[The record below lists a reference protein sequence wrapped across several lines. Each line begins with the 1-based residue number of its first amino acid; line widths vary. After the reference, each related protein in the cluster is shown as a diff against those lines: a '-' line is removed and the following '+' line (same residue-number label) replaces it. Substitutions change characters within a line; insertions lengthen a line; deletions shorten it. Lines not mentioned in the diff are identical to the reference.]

1 MPPQLCIIL
10 RTTLSKKENAVRLT
24 IPTIVMTLVLFGCSS
39 GPISV
44 VNGAAD
50 AVGDAAAI
58 KAVNTLVIEGT
69 GENFNLGQNL
79 SPDAPLPKLTVT
91 SAKRSIDYVNNR
103 WRLEQARTPTY
114 VTANT
119 APNQPQILGIDGDI
133 AYNVP
138 ATGPATRAAEQ
149 VAADR
154 HSELYHHPIAALK
167 AALADGAELTNQRKE
182 GNDDVVDVTVGKD
195 KFTLYV
201 DSTTKLPSKVVTM
214 TYNANLGDVAMTTE
228 FGAYA
233 DSGGMQLPGKIT
245 SKTDKYVTADIQV
258 SKHIV
263 NGDVGNLEA
272 PAEAKSAAVP
282 PATAPVTVEEAGKG
296 LWYLTG
302 GTHHSILVEFA
313 DHLALVEAPLNEA
326 RTQAVIAKA
335 RELRP
340 DKPLRYLINTH
351 HHFDH
356 SGGIRAA
363 IAEGMTIVTHEA
375 NKSFYENIAGRK
387 HTIVQDALAKS
398 PKPLQV
404 QTVKDKHV
412 LQDATRT
419 VELYHIAGNPH
430 ADTLLMVYF
439 PAERILVQGDM
450 YTPPNPGAA
459 PPPGFPFVP
468 NTMENIEKAKLR
480 VDTLLPIHG
489 RKVPFAEMRAA
500 AASEAKKKPA
510 D

>member
-1 MPPQLCIIL
+1 M
-10 RTTLSKKENAVRLT
+10 
-24 IPTIVMTLVLFGCSS
+24 FGCASQ
-39 GPISV
+39 PISV

-50 AVGDAAAI
+50 AVLDADSI
-58 KAVNTLVIEGT
+58 KKVNTVVIEGT

-79 SPDAPLPKLTVT
+79 SPEAPLPKLTVT
-91 SAKRSIDYVNNR
+91 SSKRSVDYANGR

-119 APNQPQILGIDGDI
+119 APNQPQIIGVDGDV
-133 AYNVP
+133 AYNVAA
-138 ATGPATRAAEQ
+138 ATGMATRAAEQ
-149 VAADR
+149 VAKDR
-154 HSELYHHPIAALK
+154 HSELFHHPLGALRAALSE
-167 AALADGAELTNQRKE
+167 GAEVTNQRKE
-182 GNDDVVDVTVGKD
+182 GNDDVVDVTVGSD

-214 TYNANLGDVAMTTE
+214 TYNANLGDVALTTE
-228 FGAYA
+228 FGSYA
-233 DSGGMQLPGKIT
+233 DAGGMQLPAKIT
-245 SKTDKYVTADIQV
+245 SKTDKYVVADLQI
-258 SKHIV
+258 SKHTL
-263 NGDVGNLEA
+263 NMDVGNLEA
-272 PAEAKSAAVP
+272 AAEVKAAPVP

-302 GTHHSILVEFA
+302 GSHHSILVEFA
-313 DHLALVEAPLNEA
+313 DHLVLVEAPLNEA
-326 RTQAVIAKA
+326 RTLAVIAKA
-335 RELRP
+335 KELKP

-363 IAEGMTIVTHEA
+363 VAEGLTIVTHEA
-375 NKSFYENIAGRK
+375 NKPLYEEITTRK
-387 HTIVQDALAKS
+387 HTIVEDALAKNA
-398 PKPLQV
+398 KPLQLL
-404 QTVKDKHV
+404 TVKDKHV
-412 LQDATRT
+412 LMDATRT
-419 VELYHIAGNPH
+419 VEIYHIAGNPH

-439 PAERILVQGDM
+439 PAERILIQGDM
-450 YTPPNPGAA
+450 YSPPAPGAA

-468 NTMENIEKAKLR
+468 NTIENIEKAKLR

-489 RKVPFAEMRAA
+489 RKVPFADMRAA

>member
-1 MPPQLCIIL
+1 MRLAIFPIVLALGMSGCASQPIAVI
-10 RTTLSKKENAVRLT
+10 NA
-24 IPTIVMTLVLFGCSS
+24 
-39 GPISV
+39 
-44 VNGAAD
+44 AAD
-50 AVGDAAAI
+50 AVGDAAGI

-69 GENFNLGQNL
+69 GENFNLGQSV

-91 SAKRSIDYVNNR
+91 SSKRSIDYMNGR

-119 APNQPQILGIDGDI
+119 TPNQPQILGIDGDV

-149 VAADR
+149 VAQDR
-154 HSELYHHPIAALK
+154 HSELFHHPIGALR
-167 AALADGAELTNQRKE
+167 AALADEAKVTNQRKE
-182 GNDDVVDVTVGKD
+182 GNDDVVDVEVGKD

-201 DSTTKLPSKVVTM
+201 DSTTKLPSRVVTM
-214 TYNANLGDVAMTTE
+214 TYNANLGDVALTTE
-228 FGAYA
+228 FGMYG

-245 SKTDKYVTADIQV
+245 SKTDKYLLADIQV
-258 SKHIV
+258 SKHTV
-263 NGDVGNLEA
+263 NADVGNLEA
-272 PAEAKSAAVP
+272 AADAKTAAVP
-282 PATAPVTVEEAGKG
+282 PETAPVTVEEVGKG

-302 GTHHSILVEFA
+302 GSHHSILVEFA
-313 DHLALVEAPLNEA
+313 DHLALIEAPLNEA

-335 RELRP
+335 KELKA
-340 DKPLRYLINTH
+340 DKPIRYLINTH

-363 IAEGMTIVTHEA
+363 VAEGLTIVTHEA
-375 NKSFYENIAGRK
+375 NKALYEDIAARK
-387 HTIVQDALAKS
+387 HSIVQDALAKS
-398 PKPLQV
+398 PKPVQI

-412 LQDATRT
+412 LMDATRS
-419 VELYHIAGNPH
+419 VEIYHIAGNPH
-430 ADTLLMVYF
+430 ADTLLMIYF

-450 YTPPNPGAA
+450 FSPPAAGAA

-468 NTMENIEKAKLR
+468 NTMENIDKAKLR

-489 RKVPFAEMRAA
+489 RKVPFADMRAA
-500 AASEAKKKPA
+500 AALEAKRKPA
-510 D
+510 DD

>member
-1 MPPQLCIIL
+1 MRLMILPIIL
-10 RTTLSKKENAVRLT
+10 TLA
-24 IPTIVMTLVLFGCSS
+24 LFGCASKEA
-39 GPISV
+39 SV
-44 VNGAAD
+44 IQGAAD
-50 AVGDAAAI
+50 AVGDEAGI

-91 SAKRSIDYVNNR
+91 SSKRSIDYANNR

-119 APNQPQILGIDGDI
+119 TPNQPQNLGVDGDV

-149 VAADR
+149 VAKDR
-154 HSELYHHPIAALK
+154 HSELFHHPIGALR
-167 AALADGAELTNQRKE
+167 AALADGAQVTNARSE
-182 GNDDVVDVTVGKD
+182 GSDDVVDVTLGSD
-195 KFTLYV
+195 TFTLYV
-201 DSTTKLPSKVVTM
+201 DSSTKLPSKVVTN
-214 TYNANLGDVAMTTE
+214 TYNANLGDVALTTE
-228 FGAYA
+228 FGNYA
-233 DSGGMQLPGKIT
+233 ESDGMNLPGKLV
-245 SKTDKYVTADIQV
+245 SKTDKYTTADITV
-258 SKHIV
+258 SKTTV
-263 NGDVGNLEA
+263 NGDAGNLEA
-272 PAEAKSAAVP
+272 PAEAKALPVP
-282 PATAPVTVEEAGKG
+282 PLTTAVTVEEAGKG

-302 GTHHSILVEFA
+302 GSHHSILVEFA

-326 RTQAVIAKA
+326 RTLAVIAKA
-335 RELRP
+335 KEIKP

-363 IAEGMTIVTHEA
+363 VAEGMTIVTHEA
-375 NKSFYENIAGRK
+375 NKPLYEEIVGRK
-387 HTIVQDALAKS
+387 HSIVEDALAKS
-398 PKPLQV
+398 PKPLQIE
-404 QTVKDKHV
+404 TVKDKHV
-412 LQDATRT
+412 LMDATRT
-419 VELYHIAGNPH
+419 VEIYHIAGNPH

-450 YTPPNPGAA
+450 FSPPAPNAP

-468 NTMENIEKAKLR
+468 NTMENITKAKLR

-489 RKVPFAEMRAA
+489 RKVPFADMRAA
-500 AASEAKKKPA
+500 GAAEAKKKPA